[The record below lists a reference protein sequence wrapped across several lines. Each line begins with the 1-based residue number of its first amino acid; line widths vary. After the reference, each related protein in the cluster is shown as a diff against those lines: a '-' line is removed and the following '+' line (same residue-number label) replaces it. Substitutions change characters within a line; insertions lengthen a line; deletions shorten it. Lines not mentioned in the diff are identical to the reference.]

1 MRSTAPSPRRS
12 SRRRRC
18 NSQPWRFIVFTG
30 GARDRLCAH
39 VAGSTR
45 LLEDLFP
52 LFDADHIARAAAFLS
67 DLGGAPL
74 VVVITYPAQAN
85 EYDHKTAL
93 LAVGG
98 AALSLQLAFAAEGL
112 GSVCVTSAVWVE
124 DRIRDDLGLG
134 DEQLATIIPVGYLK
148 GELDPRPPRRRF
160 ACRRCEEWPGLTE
173 PPRGALLARGGLLP
187 QQGHALDL
195 DQRTLGQ
202 RRHPDRRA
210 RRAVLAQ
217 GGGVDGG

>member
-1 MRSTAPSPRRS
+1 MDFYHAVAARRSVRSFLPIPVPEDAVARALAAAQLSPSP
-12 SRRRRC
+12 C
-18 NSQPWRFIVFTG
+18 NSQPWRFVVLTG
-30 GARDRLCAH
+30 AARDRLCAH

-52 LFDADHIARAAAFLS
+52 LFDADLIARAAAFLS

-124 DRIRDDLGLG
+124 DRIRHDLGLG
-134 DEQLATIIPVGYLK
+134 DEQLATVIPVGYLK
-148 GELDPRPPRRRF
+148 GELDSRPPRRDTVQSL
-160 ACRRCEEWPGLTE
+160 EEWP
-173 PPRGALLARGGLLP
+173 
-187 QQGHALDL
+187 D
-195 DQRTLGQ
+195 
-202 RRHPDRRA
+202 
-210 RRAVLAQ
+210 
-217 GGGVDGG
+217 

>member
-1 MRSTAPSPRRS
+1 MMDFYQTVAARRSVRSFLPTPIPDDAVARVLAAAQLSPSPR
-12 SRRRRC
+12 
-18 NSQPWRFIVFTG
+18 NSQPWRFVVFTG
-30 GARDRLCAH
+30 PARERLCAH

-52 LFDADHIARAAAFLS
+52 LLGPEHIAQAAAFLS

-74 VVVITYPAQAN
+74 VVVITYPAQQN
-85 EYDHKTAL
+85 EYDHKTVL

-134 DEQLATIIPVGYLK
+134 GEQLATIIPVGYLK
-148 GELDPRPPRRRF
+148 GELGPRPPRRD
-160 ACRRCEEWPGLTE
+160 AVLHCEEW
-173 PPRGALLARGGLLP
+173 
-187 QQGHALDL
+187 
-195 DQRTLGQ
+195 LG
-202 RRHPDRRA
+202 
-210 RRAVLAQ
+210 
-217 GGGVDGG
+217 